1 MQTDRDTVIPGGTV
15 QVCGDGWLPG
25 AQVELSLDGET
36 PLGTA
41 TAGEDGS
48 FCADVVVPSGTVEGI
63 YEVMATGLDGDGS
76 PASQVE
82 DLTVELPATDVVKPI
97 VRTGDHG
104 APMAPLFPILLGL
117 AALGLV
123 FRPAREDS

>member
-1 MQTDRDTVIPGGTV
+1 
-15 QVCGDGWLPG
+15 
-25 AQVELSLDGET
+25 VELSLDGDT

-63 YEVMATGLDGDGS
+63 YEVMATGLDSDGS

-82 DLTVELPATDVVKPI
+82 DLTVELPATDVVNPTLGI
-97 VRTGDHG
+97 GNHDV
-104 APMAPLFPILLGL
+104 PVAPLFPILLGM
-117 AALGLV
+117 AVLGLV
-123 FRPAREDS
+123 LRPARVAR